1 MASTS
6 EIYSKNFDNNTP
18 LEVNIPPAP
27 LSGVKTEA
35 DTGSNLTTCTTQAS
49 RQVSSIYKHT
59 RTAIKEEKARTK
71 KRYFCKYYP
80 P

>member
-6 EIYSKNFDNNTP
+6 ETHSTNLNNNP
-18 LEVNIPPAP
+18 LEVNIPPTP

-35 DTGSNLTTCTTQAS
+35 NTSSILTTQTL
-49 RQVSSIYKHT
+49 RQVSSIYKYT
-59 RTAIKEEKARTK
+59 CIVIKEEKARIK
-71 KRYFCKYYP
+71 KRYFYKYCP

>member
-6 EIYSKNFDNNTP
+6 ETYSINLDNNP
-18 LEVNIPPAP
+18 LEVNIPSTP

-35 DTGSNLTTCTTQAS
+35 NTGLILTTQTL

-59 RTAIKEEKARTK
+59 RTATKEEKARTK
-71 KRYFCKYYP
+71 KRYFYKYCP